1 VNEAPYI
8 VTHHHDT
15 YAFTMW
21 LTPKAGHDFPI
32 TFVPHPICAC
42 PKHKAHC
49 PSYLLSLSSPSSST
63 SAKSPLCLR
72 TIVRSNPSILRFA
85 QYWLM
90 REPSS
95 QDTNLLTPGVL
106 QLLSI
111 DVINRRRRRRRRT
124 VVINMAIDADVTIL
138 RRWNAT
144 MTRRRDRDCQE
155 VKAWPSLP
163 SLRRSPM

>member
-1 VNEAPYI
+1 
-8 VTHHHDT
+8 VTHHYDT
-15 YAFTMW
+15 YAFTTW
-21 LTPKAGHDFPI
+21 LPLKQDTISPLHSSPI
-32 TFVPHPICAC
+32 QYVLVPSI
-42 PKHKAHC
+42 KEAHC

-72 TIVRSNPSILRFA
+72 TIVRSNPLILRFA

-95 QDTNLLTPGVL
+95 QDANPLTPGVL

-111 DVINRRRRRRRRT
+111 DVINRRRRRRRT
-124 VVINMAIDADVTIL
+124 VVVNVAVDADVTIL

-144 MTRRRDRDCQE
+144 MTQRRDRDCQE

>member
-1 VNEAPYI
+1 

-15 YAFTMW
+15 YAFTTW
-21 LTPKAGHDFPI
+21 LTPKAGHDIPI
-32 TFVPHPICAC
+32 TFVPHPICAY

-63 SAKSPLCLR
+63 SAKSPLCLQ

-85 QYWLM
+85 QYWLK

-95 QDTNLLTPGVL
+95 QDTNPLTPGIL

-111 DVINRRRRRRRRT
+111 DIINRRRRRRRRRK
-124 VVINMAIDADVTIL
+124 VVVNVAIDTNVTIL
-138 RRWNAT
+138 RRWRDDAT
-144 MTRRRDRDCQE
+144 TTETVRKWGLGPLYRPCVGHQYKGG
-155 VKAWPSLP
+155 KAP
-163 SLRRSPM
+163 